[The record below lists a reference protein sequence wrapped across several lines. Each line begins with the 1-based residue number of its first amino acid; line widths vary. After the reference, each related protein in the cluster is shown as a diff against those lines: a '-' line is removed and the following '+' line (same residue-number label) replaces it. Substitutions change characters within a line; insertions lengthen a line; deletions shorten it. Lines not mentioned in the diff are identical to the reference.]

1 LSLKARV
8 PNAFEKIILVVGIF
22 IIFIGYLMIHQEVI
36 STGFN
41 WDAIQTILMWL
52 FLIAVII
59 LLAVNENMK
68 EELILISQYQLQ
80 ELKLL
85 AREEKKDLT
94 LNEKEI
100 KLLKSIAKKKRL

>member
-1 LSLKARV
+1 
-8 PNAFEKIILVVGIF
+8 
-22 IIFIGYLMIHQEVI
+22 MIHQEVI

-100 KLLKSIAKKKRL
+100 KLLKSIAKKKKL